1 MVTANTAP
9 VNEDV
14 LATIFDHLPYRHVTP
29 ATVANLH
36 IRTLASASRVC
47 RTWSEIALHAIY
59 RDLASIQHL
68 LAVLPQFCREKDR
81 SGSER
86 GVSVLT

>member
-1 MVTANTAP
+1 MTSANTASMC
-9 VNEDV
+9 VDV
-14 LATIFDHLPYRHVTP
+14 LMTIFDHLPYGHVTP

-36 IRTLASASRVC
+36 LRTLVSASRVC
-47 RTWSEIALHAIY
+47 RTWSEIALNAIY

-68 LAVLPQFCREKDR
+68 LAVLAQFRREQDR

>member
-1 MVTANTAP
+1 MATANTP
-9 VNEDV
+9 PLCEDV
-14 LATIFDHLPYRHVTP
+14 LMTIFDHLPYRHVTP
-29 ATVANLH
+29 ADVANLH
-36 IRTLASASRVC
+36 LRTLASASRVC
-47 RTWSEIALHAIY
+47 RTWSEIALNAIY

-68 LAVLPQFCREKDR
+68 LAVLAQFRREQDR